1 MSRRYNG
8 CSDMPRKTAKPG
20 QTRLKKRDLYTPAPV
35 RARVV
40 TRHIGGESNRRI
52 AAEESINRETVGRI
66 LSQPEVVQM
75 IVQYRSRL
83 LAMVPKAISVYEHI
97 LDSDDERVKAA
108 AATKLLDGLQ
118 VFPRAGVEQGTAEP
132 DRDQKRLLMLGQMM
146 EMVLYKSERYGI
158 PLPPGFEALEAGVRR
173 EIEPAR

>member
-1 MSRRYNG
+1 
-8 CSDMPRKTAKPG
+8 
-20 QTRLKKRDLYTPAPV
+20 V
-35 RARVV
+35 RARVI

-75 IVQYRSRL
+75 IGQYRSRL
-83 LAMVPKAISVYEHI
+83 LEMVPKAISVYDHI

-108 AATKLLDGLQ
+108 AATKLLEGLQ

-132 DRDQKRLLMLGQMM
+132 DHDQKRLIVLGQML
-146 EMVLYKSERYGI
+146 ELALFKRERYGI
-158 PLPPGFEALEAGVRR
+158 PLPPGLDGMEAHLAERLGAVGS
-173 EIEPAR
+173 